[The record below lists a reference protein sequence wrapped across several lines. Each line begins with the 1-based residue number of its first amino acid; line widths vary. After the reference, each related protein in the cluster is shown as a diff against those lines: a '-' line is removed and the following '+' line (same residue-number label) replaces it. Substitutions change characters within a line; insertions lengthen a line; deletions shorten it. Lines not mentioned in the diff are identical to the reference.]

1 MDGLL
6 LSGAVMGEN
15 LIAKII
21 TGNTILQQEIHS
33 KTGLSSDLEIGLGCA
48 RLCQVMPGSAVTRR
62 KELVAQN

>member
-15 LIAKII
+15 PIAKI
-21 TGNTILQQEIHS
+21 TAGNTILQQEIHS
-33 KTGLSSDLEIGLGCA
+33 KTGISSSLEIGLDCA
-48 RLCQVMPGSAVTRR
+48 RLCQVMPGPAVTRR